1 MWVLEQN
8 LGDAKHFS
16 PDDSDSNHIL
26 TGLFFKLAA
35 RRSAVGWGT
44 MLQAGKLR
52 V

>member
-1 MWVLEQN
+1 MWVPEQN
-8 LGDAKHFS
+8 LGDAKRFS

-26 TGLFFKLAA
+26 TGLFFK
-35 RRSAVGWGT
+35 VGACSCVVDWGT